1 MFTTQNAAVAA
12 SSAGTFAKDQAA
24 ELTQLASNGDFSIR
38 ILALLGAI
46 AMVVVSV
53 IGFLGK
59 ILTLHFVSALIE
71 VYVFALAIVI
81 IILESA
87 GKIPLPR
94 SFETN
99 VHKYALFLK
108 FVWGR
113 GILYFIG
120 GSLQVSQANILDLV
134 VGLFMCFVGILYM
147 IVGRSTSKKLEA
159 LKKGKYSD
167 STLRAEF
174 READVD
180 AKGALTMA
188 QFKNLIHSLGL
199 DLNRREVEA
208 AFLQLDPDSNGL
220 VTVDQFL
227 AWWSDTDN
235 VDALPMG
242 V

>member
-1 MFTTQNAAVAA
+1 MFTSQNAAVAA
-12 SSAGTFAKDQAA
+12 SSAGTFAKDQAV

-120 GSLQVSQANILDLV
+120 GSLQVSQVSYSHCRFLSQERFMP
-134 VGLFMCFVGILYM
+134 LFFAYHAITGQHFGPCSGTFHVLCW
-147 IVGRSTSKKLEA
+147 
-159 LKKGKYSD
+159 D
-167 STLRAEF
+167 SLH
-174 READVD
+174 DC
-180 AKGALTMA
+180 
-188 QFKNLIHSLGL
+188 
-199 DLNRREVEA
+199 
-208 AFLQLDPDSNGL
+208 
-220 VTVDQFL
+220 
-227 AWWSDTDN
+227 WSFHF
-235 VDALPMG
+235 
-242 V
+242 

>member
-1 MFTTQNAAVAA
+1 
-12 SSAGTFAKDQAA
+12 
-24 ELTQLASNGDFSIR
+24 
-38 ILALLGAI
+38 
-46 AMVVVSV
+46 
-53 IGFLGK
+53 
-59 ILTLHFVSALIE
+59 
-71 VYVFALAIVI
+71 
-81 IILESA
+81 
-87 GKIPLPR
+87 
-94 SFETN
+94 
-99 VHKYALFLK
+99 
-108 FVWGR
+108 
-113 GILYFIG
+113 
-120 GSLQVSQANILDLV
+120 
-134 VGLFMCFVGILYM
+134 M